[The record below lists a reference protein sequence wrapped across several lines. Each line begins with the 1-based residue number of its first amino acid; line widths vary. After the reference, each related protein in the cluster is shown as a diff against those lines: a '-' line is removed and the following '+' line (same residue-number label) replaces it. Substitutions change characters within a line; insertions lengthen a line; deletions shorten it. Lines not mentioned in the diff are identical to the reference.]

1 MADPG
6 GNFSGNADN
15 DTTGPGGDNLDLVSF
30 TADAST
36 AKSVV
41 TIDDKLQ
48 VTHEFAPSPATPNL
62 YEIKVTVE
70 NIGAATLPD
79 VRYTRLMD
87 WDVEPTEF
95 DELVTIQ
102 RGTTPAPA
110 GDLILSNDNGF
121 DSPDP
126 FGDHSPIDPASENAD
141 YTDKGPDD
149 HGALFDFSFGS
160 MAVGETKE
168 FNTSTGRRAPRR
180 RPTLPSAPRR
190 WSCTRSASRTEAR

>member
-1 MADPG
+1 MR
-6 GNFSGNADN
+6 
-15 DTTGPGGDNLDLVSF
+15 TTLKTGTRGDNLDLVSF

-41 TIDDKLQ
+41 TIDDKLP
-48 VTHEFAPSPATPNL
+48 VCHARVRTVAGDPNL

-110 GDLILSNDNGF
+110 GDLIRSNDNGF

-126 FGDHSPIDPASENAD
+126 FGDHSPLDPASENAD

-160 MAVGETKE
+160 LAAGKTEEFSIFYGAAGTETAANAAVG
-168 FNTSTGRRAPRR
+168 
-180 RPTLPSAPRR
+180 APRR
-190 WSCTRSASRTEAR
+190 WSSTRSASRTAAR